1 MHLRTL
7 LAALL
12 VAAAAAPAAVPLA
25 AATPSGDAAA
35 PLRRAV
41 QTASIRGQLVDG
53 STGRAIPG
61 ALVVLVD
68 ERGQRRGAS
77 LTDPGGRFQLAVGTP
92 GRYTLRAERVG
103 YATTVSDPID
113 VAAGQTVTF
122 QMTARVQNLS
132 LEGITASARAR
143 CEVRPGEGAR
153 TQRLWEEVRKALAG
167 TAWAQE
173 QGLFTFAVRRWK
185 RELDPATLRPLN
197 EQSRNE
203 VMTTATPFRSAP
215 AAQLQAQGWMRKEG
229 NENVYFAPDAA
240 VFLADEFLDGHCFRV
255 ASHPTDASRVGLAF
269 EPVRDRR
276 LPDVQGTLWVD
287 RATAELREM
296 EYGYTGLKGEAD
308 DERTGGRV
316 EFERVPGG
324 AWVVRRWSIRM
335 PQVRET
341 RFNMQQREQTTQRLM
356 AFQEDGGE
364 ITEIRT
370 RNGAVLRAAAVGALE
385 GVVFDSIRAAPLAD
399 AQVFL
404 SGTAFTAVTDSTGR
418 FLLEGVAPGSYSL
431 SMTHPRLDSLG
442 YLPPPVLAEVREG
455 PPAQVSLAVPSLA
468 SIRMG
473 ACRDSVSNGGVLFGT
488 VRSAGTG
495 VPLPQ
500 ARVAVS
506 WRQGGEARRASVVTD
521 GAGAYR
527 FCRLPAGV
535 PLRLSGTFLSRA
547 LRESTVTLSQGA
559 AREHAFEAQG
569 GAGSTV
575 QVAGREVPAATQPVR
590 VSGRVERTGG
600 ERLAAGTAVRLRL
613 QEAAT
618 GSRGTPEQL
627 ESRLDAR
634 GGFAFGRVA
643 PGLYRLEIDGGDG
656 ATSSQPVA
664 VDGSGAVTL
673 NVQLSGS
680 TVTLDPLRV
689 QARREERV
697 GTIRGGAVGRNRVTR
712 AQIEERMAS
721 ARDVAG
727 LLRRFPSLTVTSECI
742 GLRAGVSNFETRTF
756 ETFNGPV
763 EKQVT
768 CRPMDVYLNDIPT
781 PDGMGLLRTMPLE
794 QIESVEV
801 LTPAEAGARFP
812 NGSPT
817 GVILVYTRGNGPS
830 VNR

>member
-1 MHLRTL
+1 MRLRSL
-7 LAALL
+7 LAASL
-12 VAAAAAPAAVPLA
+12 VAAAAAPAAPLA
-25 AATPSGDAAA
+25 AATPAGDAPAA
-35 PLRRAV
+35 GRRAV
-41 QTASIRGQLVDG
+41 QTASIRGQLVDRG
-53 STGRAIPG
+53 TRRAIPG

-68 ERGQRRGAS
+68 EGGQRRGAS
-77 LTDPGGRFQLAVGTP
+77 LTDPGGRFHVAVGRP
-92 GRYTLRAERVG
+92 GRYTLRAEHVG
-103 YATTVSDPID
+103 YATAVSDPID
-113 VAAGQTVTF
+113 VAAGQTVDY

-173 QGLFTFAVRRWK
+173 QGLFTFSVRRWT
-185 RELDPATLRPLN
+185 RELDPTTLRPQH
-197 EQSRNE
+197 EQSRNDT
-203 VMTTATPFRSAP
+203 MTGATPFRSAP
-215 AAQLQAQGWMRKEG
+215 AAELRDLGWMRKDG
-229 NENVYFAPDAA
+229 NENVYLAPDAA
-240 VFLADEFLDGHCFRV
+240 VLLADEFLDGHCFRV
-255 ASHPTDASRVGLAF
+255 ATHPTDTSRLGLAF

-276 LPDVQGTLWVD
+276 LPDVAGTLWVD
-287 RATAELREM
+287 RVTAELREM
-296 EYGYTGLKGEAD
+296 EYRYTGLKGEAD
-308 DERTGGRV
+308 DGRTGGRV

-324 AWVVRRWSIRM
+324 AWVVRRWNIRM

-356 AFQEDGGE
+356 TFQEEGGE

-370 RNGAVLRAAAVGALE
+370 RGGAMLRAAAVGALE

-404 SGTAFTAVTDSTGR
+404 SGTAFAAVTDSAGR
-418 FLLEGVAPGSYSL
+418 FLLDGVAPGSYSL

-442 YLPPPVLAEVREG
+442 YLPPPVPAEVREG
-455 PPAQVSLAVPSLA
+455 APAQVSLTVPSLA

-473 ACRDSVSNGGVLFGT
+473 ACRDSVSTGGVLFGT
-488 VRSAGTG
+488 VRSASSG
-495 VPLPQ
+495 VPLPR

-506 WRQGGEARRASVVTD
+506 WRDGGEARRAVAMTD

-535 PLRLSGTFLSRA
+535 PLQLSGEFLSRA
-547 LRESTVTLSQGA
+547 LRETTVTLARGA
-559 AREHAFEAQG
+559 AREHGFEVQG
-569 GAGSTV
+569 GGGTV
-575 QVAGREVPAATQPVR
+575 QVAGRELPAAAQPVR
-590 VSGRVERTGG
+590 VTGRVDREGG
-600 ERLAAGTAVRLRL
+600 ERLAAGTTVRLRL
-613 QEAAT
+613 REAAT

-627 ESRLDAR
+627 EARLDAR
-634 GGFAFGRVA
+634 GGFVFGRVA
-643 PGLYRLEIDGGDG
+643 PGLYRLEVDGGEG
-656 ATSSQPVA
+656 GTLSQPVA

-673 NVQLSGS
+673 NVQLSGG
-680 TVTLDPLRV
+680 TVTLDP
-689 QARREERV
+689 RREERG
-697 GTIRGGAVGRNRVTR
+697 GTVRGGPVGRNRVNR
-712 AQIEERMAS
+712 AQIEERIAS

-727 LLRRFPSLTVTSECI
+727 LLRRFPALTITTDCI
-742 GLRAGVSNFETRTF
+742 GLRAGVSNLETRTF

-768 CRPMDVYLNDIPT
+768 CRPMAVYLNDIPMS
-781 PDGMGLLRTMPLE
+781 DGMGTLRALSLE
-794 QIESVEV
+794 ELESVEV

-812 NGSPT
+812 NGSQT